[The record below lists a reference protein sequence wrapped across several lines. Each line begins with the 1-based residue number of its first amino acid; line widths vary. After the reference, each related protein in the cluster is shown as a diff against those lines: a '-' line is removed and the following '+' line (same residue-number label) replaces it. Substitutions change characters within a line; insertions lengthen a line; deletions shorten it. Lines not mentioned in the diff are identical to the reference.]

1 MHAHFQQYLP
11 FYRRNL
17 KLAGP
22 IVLSQL
28 GGTVVQLIDTL
39 MVGRLGTKELAAVS
53 FASSV
58 FIIAFVFANGIL
70 FGATPLVGV
79 SYVRGERN
87 RLVSLFQ
94 NNILLALTGAVVI
107 SGVLLCVAKLLPH
120 MGQPDEVVRLA
131 TPYFML
137 LIAGVLPLML
147 FTAVKQFLEGLGN
160 TAAAM
165 IINIGANLLNVLLN
179 YVLIF
184 GYWGFPAL
192 GIIGAGIATLIS
204 RLAMPMAYFVLL
216 RVRAEWWSYCSKF
229 ARNRFSWTY
238 LKELLRMGMPIGL
251 QSFFEVTSFAFS
263 SVMIGWIGAVPL
275 AGNQIVNNLSNLSF
289 MVVLGIAAATTI
301 RVSHQMGMHDYQAV
315 RMAANAS
322 IHLCLL
328 TNAITA
334 LLFITLRVPIVT
346 IFTTDPA
353 VIKIGSQLLV
363 LAGIFQLS
371 DGMQAIGAGILRG
384 LADVRITMIYAFIV
398 YICICLP
405 MGYVMAFP
413 LGMGAAGIW
422 TAYIASLSIAA
433 VLFRLRYMKRFREL
447 DQLSATKHG

>member
-328 TNAITA
+328 TNAVTA

-447 DQLSATKHG
+447 DQLSAKKHG

>member
-229 ARNRFSWTY
+229 ARSRFSWTY